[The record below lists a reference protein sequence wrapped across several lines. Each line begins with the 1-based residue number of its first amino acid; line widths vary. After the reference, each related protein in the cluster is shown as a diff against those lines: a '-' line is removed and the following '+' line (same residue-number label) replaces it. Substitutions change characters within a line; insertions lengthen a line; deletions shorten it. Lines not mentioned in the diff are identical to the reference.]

1 MEAKNQTGGGIMSG
15 ELMATIATGT
25 RAESDAAFSALV
37 SLWQGPLTG
46 YAYRLLR
53 SWDDAEDLFQS
64 VMLTVFQHSGN
75 FREIGTTKQGV
86 SGEMYK
92 IVDTEI
98 GVFQQ
103 NGRQAASSF
112 SGWIYAITHR
122 RCLDAIRKRKHDS
135 LSLRVSPTADFD
147 PLSVVAGAS
156 RLPVDAIVER
166 EELDEITVAMGA
178 IPDAQ
183 RAVLELS
190 FEGYSFGEIADA
202 SGLGV
207 KTVTSQARL
216 AREKLHARFDPIM
229 VDSSA
234 T

>member
-1 MEAKNQTGGGIMSG
+1 MEAKNQTGGGMSG

-53 SWDDAEDLFQS
+53 SWDDAEDIFQY

-86 SGEMYK
+86 SGEMST
-92 IVDTEI
+92 IVDTE
-98 GVFQQ
+98 
-103 NGRQAASSF
+103 SSF
-112 SGWIYAITHR
+112 ASWVFSITHR
-122 RCLDAIRKRKHDS
+122 RCIDAIRKRKHDA
-135 LSLRVSPTADFD
+135 LSLRASPTADFD

-156 RLPVDAIVER
+156 RFPLDAIVER
-166 EELDEITVAMGA
+166 EEIAEITVAMGA

-216 AREKLHARFDPIM
+216 AREKLHARFDPIL
-229 VDSSA
+229 VSGV

>member
-1 MEAKNQTGGGIMSG
+1 MT
-15 ELMATIATGT
+15 TIATGT
-25 RAESDAAFSALV
+25 RAESDAAFSELV
-37 SLWQGPLTG
+37 DAWQGKITG
-46 YAYRLLR
+46 YAHKMLR
-53 SWDDAEDLFQS
+53 DWDAAEDIFQS

-75 FREIGTTKQGV
+75 FREIGATKQGV

-92 IVDTEI
+92 ILCAE
-98 GVFQQ
+98 
-103 NGRQAASSF
+103 SSF
-112 SGWIYAITHR
+112 ASWVFSITHR
-122 RCLDAIRKRKHDS
+122 RCIDAIRRRKHDA
-135 LSLRVSPTADFD
+135 LSLRASPTADFY

-156 RLPVDAIVER
+156 RLPLDAIVER
-166 EELDEITVAMGA
+166 EEIAEINVAMAA

-183 RAVLELS
+183 RAVLELAC
-190 FEGYSFGEIADA
+190 EGYSFGEIADA

-216 AREKLHARFDPIM
+216 ARKKLHARFDPIM

>member
-1 MEAKNQTGGGIMSG
+1 
-15 ELMATIATGT
+15 MATIATGT

-53 SWDDAEDLFQS
+53 SWDDAEDIFQS

-86 SGEMYK
+86 SGEMST
-92 IVDTEI
+92 IVDTE
-98 GVFQQ
+98 
-103 NGRQAASSF
+103 SSF
-112 SGWIYAITHR
+112 ASWVFSITHR
-122 RCLDAIRKRKHDS
+122 RCIDAIRKRKHDA
-135 LSLRVSPTADFD
+135 LSLRASPTADFD

-156 RLPVDAIVER
+156 RFPLDAIVER
-166 EELDEITVAMGA
+166 EEIAEITVAMGA

-216 AREKLHARFDPIM
+216 AREKLHARFDPIL
-229 VDSSA
+229 VSGV

>member
-1 MEAKNQTGGGIMSG
+1 MSG
-15 ELMATIATGT
+15 ELMTTIATGT
-25 RAESDAAFSALV
+25 RAESDAAFARLV
-37 SLWQGPLTG
+37 DDWQGQLTG

-53 SWDDAEDLFQS
+53 SWDDAEDIFQS

-86 SGEMYK
+86 SGEMST
-92 IVDTEI
+92 IVDTE
-98 GVFQQ
+98 
-103 NGRQAASSF
+103 SSF
-112 SGWIYAITHR
+112 ASWVFSITHR
-122 RCLDAIRKRKHDS
+122 RCIDAIRKRKHDA
-135 LSLRVSPTADFD
+135 LSLRASPTADFD

-156 RLPVDAIVER
+156 RFPLDAIVER
-166 EELDEITVAMGA
+166 EEIAEITVAMGA

-216 AREKLHARFDPIM
+216 AREKLHARFDPIL
-229 VDSSA
+229 VSGV

>member
-1 MEAKNQTGGGIMSG
+1 MSG
-15 ELMATIATGT
+15 EMMATIATGT

-53 SWDDAEDLFQS
+53 SWDDAEDIFQS

-86 SGEMYK
+86 SGEMST
-92 IVDTEI
+92 IVDTE
-98 GVFQQ
+98 
-103 NGRQAASSF
+103 SSF
-112 SGWIYAITHR
+112 ASWVFSITHR
-122 RCLDAIRKRKHDS
+122 RCIDAIRKRKHDA
-135 LSLRVSPTADFD
+135 LSLRASPTADFD

-156 RLPVDAIVER
+156 RFPLDAIVER
-166 EELDEITVAMGA
+166 EEIAEITVAMGA

-216 AREKLHARFDPIM
+216 AREKLHARFDPIL
-229 VDSSA
+229 VSGV

>member
-1 MEAKNQTGGGIMSG
+1 
-15 ELMATIATGT
+15 MATIATGT

-53 SWDDAEDLFQS
+53 SWDDAEDIFQS

-75 FREIGTTKQGV
+75 FREIRTTKQGV
-86 SGEMYK
+86 SGEMSTM
-92 IVDTEI
+92 VCAEI

-112 SGWIYAITHR
+112 SGWIYAICHR
-122 RCLDAIRKRKHDS
+122 RCLDAIRKRKHDA
-135 LSLRVSPTADFD
+135 LSLRVSPTDFD

-156 RLPVDAIVER
+156 RFPLDAIVER

>member
-1 MEAKNQTGGGIMSG
+1 MSG
-15 ELMATIATGT
+15 ELMATISTGT

-46 YAYRLLR
+46 YAYRLLH
-53 SWDDAEDLFQS
+53 SWDDAEDILQS

-86 SGEMYK
+86 SGEMST

-122 RCLDAIRKRKHDS
+122 RCLDAIRRRKHDA

-147 PLSVVAGAS
+147 PLSVVAGVS
-156 RLPVDAIVER
+156 RLPLDAIVER
-166 EELDEITVAMGA
+166 EEIAEINVAMAA

-183 RAVLELS
+183 RAVLELAC
-190 FEGYSFGEIADA
+190 EGYSFHEIADA
-202 SGLGV
+202 SGRNV

-216 AREKLHARFDPIM
+216 AREKLHARFDPILVSG
-229 VDSSA
+229 VDYD
-234 T
+234 